1 MESALRVNHA
11 SREVT
16 LNDCALNLTRLEF
29 DILACLMASPRV
41 VMTTEFLQREVW
53 GSDWWG
59 EDHQVE
65 VHVSRL
71 RRKLGES
78 GDRPHFIRTVRGV
91 GYRFEPN
98 PDDIGDTT
106 HPVSPDGFAYFIVA
120 VDGTI
125 AWASATVEGY
135 LGWLPD
141 ELVGR
146 SLDTLTDGSQ
156 FIDYQA
162 RTGHVVRVALRS
174 RDDQLMTSKLIV
186 RPIKTHAVVQSFLIE
201 LVGDRALA
209 DASSDAL
216 LPIITSTHRRSVE
229 VIYDENLILTSLS
242 PRDEPF
248 LGWNPDDIVGT
259 FFLLTSVPELL
270 DDQVR
275 ACALAQS
282 IVDTGLRTVHDHMLA
297 RSATGE
303 LVPVHV
309 RGEFLADESGR
320 FAGLHASVTPE
331 S

>member
-29 DILACLMASPRV
+29 DLLACLMASPRV

-98 PDDIGDTT
+98 PDDGGDTT
-106 HPVSPDGFAYFIVA
+106 HPVSPDGFAYFIVT

-135 LGWLPD
+135 LGWKPE

-146 SLDTLTDGSQ
+146 SLETLTAASQ
-156 FIDYQA
+156 SMDYQT
-162 RTGHVVRVALRS
+162 RTGTVMHVSLRHSADHQIAS
-174 RDDQLMTSKLIV
+174 RMIV

-209 DASSDAL
+209 DTSPDVV

-229 VIYDENLILTSLS
+229 MGYDRNLILTSLS

-248 LGWNPDDIVGT
+248 LGWHPDDILGT

-282 IVDTGLRTVHDHMLA
+282 MVDNGLCKIHDRMLA

-309 RGEFLADESGR
+309 HGEFLADADGR
-320 FAGLHASVTPE
+320 FAGLHASVTRD
-331 S
+331 